1 MGNSQLDKMSPSARA
16 RILQADGAYEQET
29 ARIERERAQRREEL
43 REQAFRASVQQA
55 LDRGE
60 LVDMR
65 AMRDGGVG
73 RTPAEV
79 IEHASAQ
86 MDMEDARRAAE
97 VRKAFNEFRGQYYAD
112 TSAPSQVELE
122 AGAARAEADRRNEES
137 ARSRR
142 VEARRKAKERREADR
157 RTVALARSTYRLMGE
172 GL

>member
-1 MGNSQLDKMSPSARA
+1 MRDPGPVYEGGGWNNSMLDGMSPATRA
-16 RILQADGAYEQET
+16 RVLQADAEYDREVAVE
-29 ARIERERAQRREEL
+29 ERERKQRAEEL
-43 REQAFRASVQQA
+43 RQRAFRASVQAA

-60 LVDMR
+60 LVDMRR

-112 TSAPSQVELE
+112 TSAPSQVPSS
-122 AGAARAEADRRNEES
+122 AVSRTMARLVMTE
-137 ARSRR
+137 
-142 VEARRKAKERREADR
+142 
-157 RTVALARSTYRLMGE
+157 
-172 GL
+172 